1 MFGIGFSEFLVILII
16 AVIALGPE
24 KLPSAIV
31 TAAKYFKM
39 LRSAINEAKSSFES
53 EIKLDEL
60 RKDAQNFKSDFTDIA
75 QDTRKKL
82 TFDDL
87 QEVGNE
93 ILGAKNEI
101 LGGLNDNFSTTKST
115 NTNQNLDSNRPNSDQ
130 TQISNN
136 SDKKDV

>member
-101 LGGLNDNFSTTKST
+101 LGGLNDSSSANKSA
-115 NTNQNLDSNRPNSDQ
+115 NSNQIIDPNLNQ
-130 TQISNN
+130 TQTSN
-136 SDKKDV
+136 SSEKKDV

>member
-24 KLPSAIV
+24 KLPGAIV

-60 RKDAQNFKSDFTDIA
+60 RKDAQNFKSDFTDMA

-93 ILGAKNEI
+93 ILG
-101 LGGLNDNFSTTKST
+101 GLNDSSSANKSANSNQILDT
-115 NTNQNLDSNRPNSDQ
+115 NLNQ
-130 TQISNN
+130 TQTSN
-136 SDKKDV
+136 SSEKKDV

>member
-60 RKDAQNFKSDFTDIA
+60 RKDAQNFKSDFTDMA

-101 LGGLNDNFSTTKST
+101 LGGLNDSSSANKSANSNQILDT
-115 NTNQNLDSNRPNSDQ
+115 NLNQ
-130 TQISNN
+130 TQTSN
-136 SDKKDV
+136 SSEKKDV

>member
-24 KLPSAIV
+24 KLPGAIV

-101 LGGLNDNFSTTKST
+101 LGGLNDSSSANKSANSNQILDT
-115 NTNQNLDSNRPNSDQ
+115 NLNQ
-130 TQISNN
+130 TQTSN
-136 SDKKDV
+136 SSEKKDV

>member
-24 KLPSAIV
+24 KLPGAIV

-101 LGGLNDNFSTTKST
+101 LGGLNDNSSANKSANSNQILDT
-115 NTNQNLDSNRPNSDQ
+115 NLNQ
-130 TQISNN
+130 TQTSN
-136 SDKKDV
+136 SSEKKDV

>member
-24 KLPSAIV
+24 KLPGAIV

-60 RKDAQNFKSDFTDIA
+60 RKDAQNFKSDFTDMA

-101 LGGLNDNFSTTKST
+101 LGGLNDSSSANKSA
-115 NTNQNLDSNRPNSDQ
+115 NSNQILEFYGF
-130 TQISNN
+130 
-136 SDKKDV
+136 

>member
-1 MFGIGFSEFLVILII
+1 MFGIGFSEFLIILII

-24 KLPSAIV
+24 KLPGAIV

-39 LRSAINEAKSSFES
+39 IRSAVNEAKSSFES

-60 RKDAQNFKSDFTDIA
+60 RKDAQNFKSDFTDMA

-93 ILGAKNEI
+93 ILGD
-101 LGGLNDNFSTTKST
+101 LNDNFSTTKST

-130 TQISNN
+130 AQISNN
-136 SDKKDV
+136 SEKKDV

>member
-1 MFGIGFSEFLVILII
+1 MFGIGFSEFLIILII

-24 KLPSAIV
+24 KLPGAIV

-39 LRSAINEAKSSFES
+39 IRSAVNEAKSSFER

-60 RKDAQNFKSDFTDIA
+60 RKDAQNFKSDFNDMA

-87 QEVGNE
+87 QEVG
-93 ILGAKNEI
+93 NEI

-115 NTNQNLDSNRPNSDQ
+115 NTNQNLDPNRPNSDQ
-130 TQISNN
+130 AQISNN
-136 SDKKDV
+136 SEKQDV

>member
-1 MFGIGFSEFLVILII
+1 MFGIGFSEFLIILII

-24 KLPSAIV
+24 KLPGAIV

-39 LRSAINEAKSSFES
+39 IRSAVNEAKSSFER

-60 RKDAQNFKSDFTDIA
+60 RKDAQNFKSDFNDMA

-87 QEVGNE
+87 QEVG
-93 ILGAKNEI
+93 NEI

-115 NTNQNLDSNRPNSDQ
+115 NTNQNLDPNRPNSDQ
-130 TQISNN
+130 AQISNN
-136 SDKKDV
+136 SEKKDV

>member
-1 MFGIGFSEFLVILII
+1 MFGIGFSEFLIILII

-24 KLPSAIV
+24 KLPGAIV

-39 LRSAINEAKSSFES
+39 IRSAVNEAKSSFES

-60 RKDAQNFKSDFTDIA
+60 RKDAQNFKSDFTDMT

-87 QEVGNE
+87 QEVG
-93 ILGAKNEI
+93 NEI

-136 SDKKDV
+136 SEKKDV

>member
-24 KLPSAIV
+24 KLPSAIKTV
-31 TAAKYFKM
+31 AKYYKM
-39 LRSAINEAKSSFES
+39 IPSAINEAKSSFES

-101 LGGLNDNFSTTKST
+101 LGGLNDSSSANKSANSNQILDT
-115 NTNQNLDSNRPNSDQ
+115 NLNQ
-130 TQISNN
+130 TQTSN
-136 SDKKDV
+136 SSEKKDV

>member
-60 RKDAQNFKSDFTDIA
+60 RKDAQNFKSDFTDMA

-101 LGGLNDNFSTTKST
+101 LDGLNDSSSANKSANSNQILDT
-115 NTNQNLDSNRPNSDQ
+115 NLNQ
-130 TQISNN
+130 TQTSN
-136 SDKKDV
+136 SSEKKDV

>member
-101 LGGLNDNFSTTKST
+101 LGGLNYSSSANKSANSNQILDT
-115 NTNQNLDSNRPNSDQ
+115 NLNQ
-130 TQISNN
+130 TQTSN
-136 SDKKDV
+136 SSEKKDV

>member
-93 ILGAKNEI
+93 ILGVKNEI
-101 LGGLNDNFSTTKST
+101 LGGLNDSFSANKSANSNQILDT
-115 NTNQNLDSNRPNSDQ
+115 NLNQ
-130 TQISNN
+130 TQTSN
-136 SDKKDV
+136 SSEKKDV

>member
-1 MFGIGFSEFLVILII
+1 MFGIGFSEFLIILII

-24 KLPSAIV
+24 KLPGAIV

-39 LRSAINEAKSSFES
+39 IRSAVNEAKSSFES

-60 RKDAQNFKSDFTDIA
+60 RKDAQNFKSDFTDMA

-87 QEVGNE
+87 QEVG
-93 ILGAKNEI
+93 NEI

-136 SDKKDV
+136 SEKKDV

>member
-24 KLPSAIV
+24 KLPGAIV
-31 TAAKYFKM
+31 TVAKYFKM

-60 RKDAQNFKSDFTDIA
+60 RKDAQNFKSDFTDIT

-93 ILGAKNEI
+93 ILG
-101 LGGLNDNFSTTKST
+101 GLNDSSSANKSANSNQILDT
-115 NTNQNLDSNRPNSDQ
+115 NLNQ
-130 TQISNN
+130 TQTSN
-136 SDKKDV
+136 SSEKKDV

>member
-93 ILGAKNEI
+93 ILG
-101 LGGLNDNFSTTKST
+101 GLNDSSSANKSANSNQILDTNF
-115 NTNQNLDSNRPNSDQ
+115 NQ
-130 TQISNN
+130 TQTSN
-136 SDKKDV
+136 SSEKKHV

>member
-1 MFGIGFSEFLVILII
+1 MFGIGFSEFLIILII

-24 KLPSAIV
+24 KLPSAIITV
-31 TAAKYFKM
+31 AKYFKM
-39 LRSAINEAKSSFES
+39 IRSAVNEAKSSFES

-60 RKDAQNFKSDFTDIA
+60 RKDAQNFKSDFTDMA

-93 ILGAKNEI
+93 ILDD
-101 LGGLNDNFSTTKST
+101 LNDNFSTTKST
-115 NTNQNLDSNRPNSDQ
+115 NTNQNLDPNRPNPNQ
-130 TQISNN
+130 AQISNN
-136 SDKKDV
+136 SEKKDV

>member
-101 LGGLNDNFSTTKST
+101 LGGLNDSSSANKSANFNQILDT
-115 NTNQNLDSNRPNSDQ
+115 NLNQ
-130 TQISNN
+130 TQTSN
-136 SDKKDV
+136 SSEKKDV

>member
-101 LGGLNDNFSTTKST
+101 LGGLNDSSSANKSANSNQILDT
-115 NTNQNLDSNRPNSDQ
+115 NLNQ
-130 TQISNN
+130 TQTSN
-136 SDKKDV
+136 SSEKKDV

>member
-1 MFGIGFSEFLVILII
+1 MFGIGFTELLVILII

-24 KLPSAIV
+24 KLPGAIV

-60 RKDAQNFKSDFTDIA
+60 RKDAQNFKSDFTDIT

-93 ILGAKNEI
+93 ILG
-101 LGGLNDNFSTTKST
+101 GLNDSSSANKSANSNQILDT
-115 NTNQNLDSNRPNSDQ
+115 NLNQ
-130 TQISNN
+130 TQTSN
-136 SDKKDV
+136 SSEKKDV

>member
-24 KLPSAIV
+24 KLPGAIV

-60 RKDAQNFKSDFTDIA
+60 RKDAQNFKSDFTDIT

-93 ILGAKNEI
+93 ILG
-101 LGGLNDNFSTTKST
+101 GLNDSSSANKSANSNQILDT
-115 NTNQNLDSNRPNSDQ
+115 NLNQ
-130 TQISNN
+130 TQTSN
-136 SDKKDV
+136 SSEKKDV

>member
-24 KLPSAIV
+24 KLPGAIV

-60 RKDAQNFKSDFTDIA
+60 RKDAQNFKSDFTDMA

-101 LGGLNDNFSTTKST
+101 LGGLNDSSSANKSANSNQILDT
-115 NTNQNLDSNRPNSDQ
+115 NLNQ
-130 TQISNN
+130 TQTSN
-136 SDKKDV
+136 SSEKKDV

>member
-1 MFGIGFSEFLVILII
+1 MFGIGFSEFLIILII

-24 KLPSAIV
+24 KLPGAIV

-39 LRSAINEAKSSFES
+39 IRSAVNEAKSSFES

-60 RKDAQNFKSDFTDIA
+60 RKDAQNFKSDFTDMA

-93 ILGAKNEI
+93 ILG
-101 LGGLNDNFSTTKST
+101 GLNDNFSTTKST
-115 NTNQNLDSNRPNSDQ
+115 NTNQILDSNRPNSDQ

-136 SDKKDV
+136 SEKKDV

>member
-1 MFGIGFSEFLVILII
+1 MFGIGFSEFLIILII

-24 KLPSAIV
+24 KLPGAIV

-39 LRSAINEAKSSFES
+39 IRSAVNEAKSSFES

-101 LGGLNDNFSTTKST
+101 LGGLNDSSSANKSANSNQILDT
-115 NTNQNLDSNRPNSDQ
+115 NLNQ
-130 TQISNN
+130 TQTSN
-136 SDKKDV
+136 SSEKKDV

>member
-24 KLPSAIV
+24 KLPGAIV

-39 LRSAINEAKSSFES
+39 LRSAINEAKSSFDS

-60 RKDAQNFKSDFTDIA
+60 RKDAQNFKSDFSDIA

-101 LGGLNDNFSTTKST
+101 LGGLNDSSSANKSA
-115 NTNQNLDSNRPNSDQ
+115 DSNQILDTNLNQ
-130 TQISNN
+130 TQTSN
-136 SDKKDV
+136 SSEKKDV

>member
-24 KLPSAIV
+24 KLPGAIV

-101 LGGLNDNFSTTKST
+101 LGGLNDSSSANKSANFNQILDT
-115 NTNQNLDSNRPNSDQ
+115 NLNQ
-130 TQISNN
+130 TQTSN
-136 SDKKDV
+136 SSEKKDV

>member
-60 RKDAQNFKSDFTDIA
+60 RKDAQNFKSDFTHIT

-101 LGGLNDNFSTTKST
+101 LGGLNNSSNANKSANSNQILDT
-115 NTNQNLDSNRPNSDQ
+115 NLNQ
-130 TQISNN
+130 TQTSN
-136 SDKKDV
+136 SSEKKDV

>member
-1 MFGIGFSEFLVILII
+1 MFGIGFSEFLIILII

-24 KLPSAIV
+24 KLPGAIV

-39 LRSAINEAKSSFES
+39 IRSAVNEAKSSFES

-60 RKDAQNFKSDFTDIA
+60 RKDAQNFKSDFTDMA

-87 QEVGNE
+87 QEVG
-93 ILGAKNEI
+93 NEI

-115 NTNQNLDSNRPNSDQ
+115 NTNQNLDPNRPNLDQ
-130 TQISNN
+130 AQISNN
-136 SDKKDV
+136 SEKKDV

>member
-1 MFGIGFSEFLVILII
+1 MFGIGFSEFLIILII
-16 AVIALGPE
+16 AIIALGPE

-39 LRSAINEAKSSFES
+39 IRSAVNEAKSSFES

-60 RKDAQNFKSDFTDIA
+60 RKDAQNFKSDFTDMA

-87 QEVGNE
+87 QEVG
-93 ILGAKNEI
+93 NEI

-130 TQISNN
+130 AQISNN
-136 SDKKDV
+136 SEKKDV

>member
-1 MFGIGFSEFLVILII
+1 MFGIGFSEFLVILIL

-24 KLPSAIV
+24 KLPGAIV

-101 LGGLNDNFSTTKST
+101 LGGLNDSSSANKSANSNQILDT
-115 NTNQNLDSNRPNSDQ
+115 NLNQ
-130 TQISNN
+130 TQTSN
-136 SDKKDV
+136 SSEKKDV

>member
-1 MFGIGFSEFLVILII
+1 MFGIGFSEFLIILII

-24 KLPSAIV
+24 KLPGAIV

-39 LRSAINEAKSSFES
+39 IRSAVNEAKSSFES

-60 RKDAQNFKSDFTDIA
+60 RKDAQNFKSDFTDMA

-87 QEVGNE
+87 QEAGNE
-93 ILGAKNEI
+93 ILGD
-101 LGGLNDNFSTTKST
+101 LNDNFSTTKST
-115 NTNQNLDSNRPNSDQ
+115 NTNQNLDPNRPNPNQ
-130 TQISNN
+130 AQISNN
-136 SDKKDV
+136 SEKKDV

>member
-24 KLPSAIV
+24 KLPGAIV

-87 QEVGNE
+87 QEVGN
-93 ILGAKNEI
+93 
-101 LGGLNDNFSTTKST
+101 
-115 NTNQNLDSNRPNSDQ
+115 
-130 TQISNN
+130 
-136 SDKKDV
+136 

>member
-1 MFGIGFSEFLVILII
+1 MFGIGFSEFLIILII

-24 KLPSAIV
+24 KLPSAIITV
-31 TAAKYFKM
+31 AKYFKM
-39 LRSAINEAKSSFES
+39 IRSAVNEAKSSFES

-60 RKDAQNFKSDFTDIA
+60 RKDAQNFKSDFTDMA

-87 QEVGNE
+87 QEVG
-93 ILGAKNEI
+93 NEI

>member
-24 KLPSAIV
+24 KLPGAIV

-101 LGGLNDNFSTTKST
+101 LGGLNDSSSANKSA
-115 NTNQNLDSNRPNSDQ
+115 DSNQILDTNLNQ
-130 TQISNN
+130 TQTSN
-136 SDKKDV
+136 SSEKKDV

>member
-24 KLPSAIV
+24 KLPGAIV

-60 RKDAQNFKSDFTDIA
+60 RKDAQNFKSDFTDMA

-93 ILGAKNEI
+93 ILGAKNEN
-101 LGGLNDNFSTTKST
+101 LGGLNDSSSANKSANSNQILDT
-115 NTNQNLDSNRPNSDQ
+115 NLNQ
-130 TQISNN
+130 TQTSN
-136 SDKKDV
+136 SSEKKDV

>member
-1 MFGIGFSEFLVILII
+1 MFGIGFSEFLIILII

-24 KLPSAIV
+24 KLPGAIV
-31 TAAKYFKM
+31 TVAKYFKM
-39 LRSAINEAKSSFES
+39 IRSAVNEAKSSFES

-60 RKDAQNFKSDFTDIA
+60 RKDAQNFKSDFTDMA

-87 QEVGNE
+87 QEVG
-93 ILGAKNEI
+93 NEI

-130 TQISNN
+130 AQISNN
-136 SDKKDV
+136 SEKKDV

>member
-24 KLPSAIV
+24 KLPGAIV

-93 ILGAKNEI
+93 ILG
-101 LGGLNDNFSTTKST
+101 GLNDNSSANKSANSNQILDT
-115 NTNQNLDSNRPNSDQ
+115 NLNQ
-130 TQISNN
+130 TQTSN
-136 SDKKDV
+136 SSEKKDV

>member
-60 RKDAQNFKSDFTDIA
+60 RKDAQNFKSDFTDIT

-101 LGGLNDNFSTTKST
+101 LGGLNDSSSANKSANSNQILDT
-115 NTNQNLDSNRPNSDQ
+115 NLNQ
-130 TQISNN
+130 TQTSN
-136 SDKKDV
+136 SSEKKDV

>member
-24 KLPSAIV
+24 KLPGAIV

-39 LRSAINEAKSSFES
+39 LRSAVNEAKSSFES

-101 LGGLNDNFSTTKST
+101 LGGLNDSSSANKSANSNQILDT
-115 NTNQNLDSNRPNSDQ
+115 NLNQ
-130 TQISNN
+130 TQTSN
-136 SDKKDV
+136 SSEKKDV